1 MTRIEAR
8 GPGRGGSP
16 RRRRRRSG
24 IRSRSH
30 RRPVPRGRCRY
41 RVHHG
46 RCDDGGEDS
55 GAALGLCGH
64 RCSYLL
70 GAPSRGGN
78 FDRRIVRA
86 DQRAD
91 CKPAGPRRGCT
102 PCPPTGGQRPA
113 DRLRR
118 SSSRVRTDRVFGPKR
133 DLCALSN
140 GGRGRAR
147 PYPLTRRGPSRLLP
161 AQDQREGVT
170 PVATEA
176 RTTAWWSARLPLSVR
191 SRLH

>member
-78 FDRRIVRA
+78 FDRRILRA

-91 CKPAGPRRGCT
+91 CQPAGPRRGCT

-118 SSSRVRTDRVFGPKR
+118 SSSRVRTDRVFGSKTRSLRTLEWGPRPGPPVPANEKGPK
-133 DLCALSN
+133 
-140 GGRGRAR
+140 
-147 PYPLTRRGPSRLLP
+147 
-161 AQDQREGVT
+161 
-170 PVATEA
+170 PVASSA
-176 RTTAWWSARLPLSVR
+176 GSARGCHPGGHGSAYHSLVVCTPSPIR
-191 SRLH
+191 T